1 MRVLRIVSDTVV
13 DGPGLRTSV
22 YFAGCSHYCPGC
34 HNPESWNFNQGV
46 EYSPKELVEKLESIG
61 NRKVTFTGGD
71 PLTQIDKLDDISETL
86 RELKSKGYN
95 IWLYTGFTFEHLNPE
110 YSNIYK
116 YVDVLV
122 DGPFIM
128 SMKEENLL
136 YRGSSNQRLVNVQ
149 ESLKQNK
156 IIEYKE

>member
-1 MRVLRIVSDTVV
+1 MKVLRIVPDTVV

-22 YFAGCSHYCPGC
+22 YFAGCSHHCPGC
-34 HNPESWNFNQGV
+34 HNPESWDFDQGT
-46 EYSPKELVEKLESIG
+46 EYSPKELIEKLESIG
-61 NRKVTFTGGD
+61 NKKVTFTGGD
-71 PLTQIDKLDDISETL
+71 PLTQADKLDDISETL
-86 RELKSKGYN
+86 RELKSNGYN
-95 IWLYTGFTFEHLNPE
+95 IWLYTGFIFEHLNPK
-110 YSNIYK
+110 YSSIYR

-128 SMKEENLL
+128 SMKEGNLL
-136 YRGSSNQRLVNVQ
+136 YRGSSNQRLIDVQ